1 MQTRLLISQHQKRV
15 HEVDN
20 ASIDSR
26 DAMLCPSSEV
36 GWQTTIS
43 HPANVNNILASGV
56 DTLVISLNIDWR
68 DTALFAILDEVKEKA
83 KQYSLDYAGHL
94 QHFNPEEVWPFTIKP
109 HGTKG
114 FSWILIGS
122 DFSYKIANSSAPGSR
137 PNAMIEIRS
146 EALWRL
152 GPKEVIKIALSLIEA
167 NGGHII
173 EAKPSRVD
181 LCVDFLMPEALWS
194 SDLME
199 YAVTRA
205 SDFAP
210 YYRFKKLTGI
220 RIGKGVISARLY
232 DKPLEIQQQSRKVWM
247 FDIWGLKEVPEGK
260 KIIRIEFQMRRE
272 VLKQLGLR
280 KVEDLFQKIDQAW
293 AYCTKS
299 WLKFQDRPG
308 LHHTQRTTF
317 DWYEEIQNGFA
328 GVQGAEP
335 LVREKAVRIDK
346 KRLLQQINGCAISL
360 HAIRQEEEGA
370 DLNATVNINDCVIS
384 YVEEL
389 EKNRHE
395 LPDIQERSA
404 RKRAKYHRLKPEPE
418 PGKTVYIL
426 NKEVRLPESK
436 NNDKSPK
443 VSDCDSNGIS
453 NEYDKF

>member
-1 MQTRLLISQHQKRV
+1 M
-15 HEVDN
+15 
-20 ASIDSR
+20 
-26 DAMLCPSSEV
+26 
-36 GWQTTIS
+36 TIS

-56 DTLVISLNIDWR
+56 DSLVISLNIDWR
-68 DTALFAILDEVKEKA
+68 DTALFAILDDLKEKA
-83 KQYSLDYAGHL
+83 KQYSLDYQGHIK
-94 QHFNPEEVWPFTIKP
+94 HFNPEEVWPFTIKS

-114 FSWILIGS
+114 FSWILSGS
-122 DFSYKIANSSAPGSR
+122 DFSYKIANSPEPGSR
-137 PNAMIEIRS
+137 PNVMIEIRS

-152 GPKEVIKIALSLIEA
+152 GPEEVIKIALSLIEA

-181 LCVDFLMPEALWS
+181 LCVDFLIPEKLWS
-194 SDLME
+194 QSLME

-205 SDFAP
+205 TSFAP
-210 YYRFKKLTGI
+210 YYIHKQLTGI
-220 RIGKGVISARLY
+220 RIGKDIISARLY
-232 DKPLEIQQQSRKVWM
+232 DKPLEIQQQSRKYWM
-247 FDIWGLKEVPEGK
+247 YDIWGLNEVPEGK

-272 VLKQLGLR
+272 VLKQLGLK

-389 EKNRHE
+389 NKHHLSPSE
-395 LPDIQERSA
+395 IQEKVT
-404 RKRAKYHRLKPEPE
+404 RKRSKYHREKPTTEKGQRIYQIRRSE
-418 PGKTVYIL
+418 K
-426 NKEVRLPESK
+426 
-436 NNDKSPK
+436 
-443 VSDCDSNGIS
+443 
-453 NEYDKF
+453 

>member
-1 MQTRLLISQHQKRV
+1 M
-15 HEVDN
+15 
-20 ASIDSR
+20 
-26 DAMLCPSSEV
+26 
-36 GWQTTIS
+36 TIS
-43 HPANVNNILASGV
+43 HPANVKNILSSGV

-68 DTALFAILDEVKEKA
+68 DTALFTILDEVKEKA
-83 KQYSLDYAGHL
+83 KQDSLDYPGHL

-114 FSWILIGS
+114 FSWILSGS
-122 DFSYKIANSSAPGSR
+122 DFSYKIANSPEPGSR
-137 PNAMIEIRS
+137 PNVMIEIRS

-152 GPKEVIKIALSLIEA
+152 GPEEVIKIALSLIEA

-181 LCVDFLMPEALWS
+181 LCVDFLIPEELWS

-205 SDFAP
+205 TDFAP
-210 YYRFKKLTGI
+210 YFRFKKLTGI

-247 FDIWGLKEVPEGK
+247 FDIWRLKDVPKGK
-260 KIIRIEFQMRRE
+260 KIIRIEFQLRRE
-272 VLKQLGLR
+272 VLRDLKIR
-280 KVEDLFQKIDQAW
+280 YIDDLFQKIDGAW
-293 AYCTKS
+293 AYCTKN

-346 KRLLQQINGCAISL
+346 QRLVQQANGLIIAI
-360 HAIRQEEEGA
+360 HAIDQEEKNA

-389 EKNRHE
+389 NKHHLSPSE
-395 LPDIQERSA
+395 IQEKVT
-404 RKRAKYHRLKPEPE
+404 RKRAKYHREKPLTEE
-418 PGKTVYIL
+418 GQRIYQIRRSEK
-426 NKEVRLPESK
+426 
-436 NNDKSPK
+436 
-443 VSDCDSNGIS
+443 
-453 NEYDKF
+453 

>member
-1 MQTRLLISQHQKRV
+1 
-15 HEVDN
+15 
-20 ASIDSR
+20 
-26 DAMLCPSSEV
+26 
-36 GWQTTIS
+36 
-43 HPANVNNILASGV
+43 
-56 DTLVISLNIDWR
+56 
-68 DTALFAILDEVKEKA
+68 
-83 KQYSLDYAGHL
+83 
-94 QHFNPEEVWPFTIKP
+94 
-109 HGTKG
+109 
-114 FSWILIGS
+114 
-122 DFSYKIANSSAPGSR
+122 
-137 PNAMIEIRS
+137 MIEIRS
-146 EALWRL
+146 ESLWRL
-152 GPKEVIKIALSLIEA
+152 GPEEVIKIALSLIEA

-181 LCVDFLMPEALWS
+181 LCVDFLMPEELWS
-194 SDLME
+194 YDLMD

-232 DKPLEIQQQSRKVWM
+232 DKPLEIKQQSRKVWM
-247 FDIWGLKEVPEGK
+247 FDIWRLKDVPKGK
-260 KIIRIEFQMRRE
+260 KIIRIEFQLRRE
-272 VLKQLGLR
+272 VLRDLKI
-280 KVEDLFQKIDQAW
+280 KNIDDLFQKIDGAW
-293 AYCTKS
+293 AYCTKK

-389 EKNRHE
+389 EKHQHE
-395 LPDIQERSA
+395 LSDIQEKSA
-404 RKRAKYHRLKPEPE
+404 KKRAKYHRENPLTEEGQRIYRIRRSEK
-418 PGKTVYIL
+418 
-426 NKEVRLPESK
+426 
-436 NNDKSPK
+436 
-443 VSDCDSNGIS
+443 
-453 NEYDKF
+453 

>member
-1 MQTRLLISQHQKRV
+1 M
-15 HEVDN
+15 
-20 ASIDSR
+20 
-26 DAMLCPSSEV
+26 
-36 GWQTTIS
+36 TIS

-83 KQYSLDYAGHL
+83 KQYSFDYPGHL
-94 QHFNPEEVWPFTIKP
+94 KHFNPEEVWLFTIKP

-114 FSWILIGS
+114 FSWILSGS
-122 DFSYKIANSSAPGSR
+122 DFSFKIVNSPEPGSR

-152 GPKEVIKIALSLIEA
+152 GPEEVIKIALSLIKA

-181 LCVDFLMPEALWS
+181 LCVDFLIPEEIWS

-220 RIGKGVISARLY
+220 RIGKGAISARLY

-247 FDIWGLKEVPEGK
+247 FDIWGLNEVPKGK
-260 KIIRIEFQMRRE
+260 KIIRIEFQLRRE
-272 VLKQLGLR
+272 VLRDIKI
-280 KVEDLFQKIDQAW
+280 KNIDDLFQKIDGVW

-346 KRLLQQINGCAISL
+346 QRLIQQANGLIIAL
-360 HAIRQEEEGA
+360 HAIDQEEKSA
-370 DLNATVNINDCVIS
+370 DRDKPVNIEDCLYS
-384 YVEEL
+384 YVDEL
-389 EKNRHE
+389 SKHHPSPSE
-395 LPDIQERSA
+395 IQA
-404 RKRAKYHRLKPEPE
+404 KVTRKRSKYHREKPLTEE
-418 PGKTVYIL
+418 GQRIYQIRRSEK
-426 NKEVRLPESK
+426 
-436 NNDKSPK
+436 
-443 VSDCDSNGIS
+443 
-453 NEYDKF
+453 